1 MKKSEMDSCH
11 DIGIDQASA
20 DDALILQL
28 RGLRREASPAADL
41 WPGIAARLQAPPVA
55 HRPVVRMSAQA
66 VRALPPGWDVRGALN
81 PGTPSDPQQNAVTR
95 RRVWQV
101 PLAQAATVMLALGI
115 TGWWQF
121 VESPTSIEQSV
132 VQREAMGM
140 TRQYQAALAELG
152 SITGAG
158 TPVALQPAFDDLDRN
173 ARLILEAIDH
183 DPDSRLLLQQLR
195 RTYSRHLALAQR
207 NVPG

>member
-81 PGTPSDPQQNAVTR
+81 PGVTSGPQQNAATR

-101 PLAQAATVMLALGI
+101 PLALAATVMLALGI

-121 VESPTSIEQSV
+121 AESPTSIEQSV